1 MRRAPLA
8 AGLVLAALAA
18 AGAARAQA
26 QAQAQAQA
34 PSGGTP
40 PPAPVLEHVFSEL
53 VTLGPASSPGTTAYG
68 GRTIIP
74 ITGGTFEGPGI
85 KGTILPGGWDWQLK
99 RADGCTDVKADY
111 MLRTDDGVIINVV
124 NTGALCPP
132 EPGKPFSART
142 QPRFE
147 APMGKY
153 GWLSQAAFIGTLEG
167 ATAPDGKPAV
177 RIHFYRAR

>member
-1 MRRAPLA
+1 MRAPA
-8 AGLVLAALAA
+8 VAALLW
-18 AGAARAQA
+18 AGAAHAQT
-26 QAQAQAQA
+26 QA
-34 PSGGTP
+34 PAP

-53 VTLGPASSPGTTAYG
+53 VTLGASVAPGATPYG
-68 GRTIIP
+68 ERNIIP

-85 KGTILPGGWDWQLK
+85 KGVILPGGWDWQLK

-111 MLRTDDGVIINVV
+111 MLKTDDGVIINVV

-132 EPGKPFSART
+132 APGKPFSART

-147 APMGKY
+147 APIGKY

-167 ATAPDGKPAV
+167 ATAPDGGPAV